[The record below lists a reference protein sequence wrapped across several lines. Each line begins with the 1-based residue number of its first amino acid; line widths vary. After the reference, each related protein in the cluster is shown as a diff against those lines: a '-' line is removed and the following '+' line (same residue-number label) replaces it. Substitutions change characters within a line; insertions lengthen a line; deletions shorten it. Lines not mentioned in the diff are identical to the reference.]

1 MLLENKTNHF
11 HSIELKDGNRVTVRP
26 YRTVEVPSGTQ
37 YNNDVFA
44 LVSESKPKPL
54 KGDN

>member
-11 HSIELKDGNRVTVRP
+11 HSIKLKDGEIVTVRP

-44 LVSESKPKPL
+44 LVSESKTKSQ